1 VNNGRPSG
9 SGHWIVQRV
18 TAVALI
24 PLGLWAI
31 YSLLTRADFS
41 RPAWREFLATPWHA
55 VLASLFLLTMIWH
68 SYLGIQVI
76 IEDYVHTPARERVLR
91 ILSGALHLVAA
102 AASLIAVLE
111 IAQGWS
117 A

>member
-1 VNNGRPSG
+1 MNNGRPSG

-31 YSLLTRADFS
+31 YSLLTREDSS
-41 RPAWREFLATPWHA
+41 RQAWREFLAMPWHA
-55 VLASLFLLTMIWH
+55 ALAALFLLTMLWH
-68 SYLGIQVI
+68 SYLGMQVI

-91 ILSGALHLVAA
+91 ILSGALHLAA
-102 AASLIAVLE
+102 AAAGLFAVLE

>member
-1 VNNGRPSG
+1 MNNARPSG

-24 PLGLWAI
+24 PLGLWLI
-31 YSLLTRADFS
+31 HTLLTREDFS
-41 RPAWREFLATPWHA
+41 RQAWRDFLAIPWHA
-55 VLASLFLLTMIWH
+55 VLASLALLTLLWH
-68 SYLGIQVI
+68 SYLGVQVI
-76 IEDYVHTPARERVLR
+76 IEDYVHTPAGERLLR

-102 AASLIAVLE
+102 AAGLFAVLE
-111 IAQGWS
+111 IATGLS

>member
-1 VNNGRPSG
+1 MNNSRPSG

-24 PLGLWAI
+24 PLGLWLV
-31 YSLLTRADFS
+31 YVLMTREDFS
-41 RPAWREFLATPWHA
+41 RQAWRDFLALPWHA
-55 VLASLFLLTMIWH
+55 ALAALALLSMLWH
-68 SYLGIQVI
+68 SYLGIEVI
-76 IEDYVHTPARERVLR
+76 IEDYVHTPGRERALR

-102 AASLIAVLE
+102 AAGLFGLLE
-111 IAQGWS
+111 ILKGSS